1 MKTVLLTTTPVALG
15 QKLNMPQHIHLLGH
29 EICTALCMYVTW
41 TFLHASDF
49 KRAKQQKFSCHLHDR
64 SGVTVNNSDISR
76 NSRHLMHTHY
86 KSHEVSSHSSTQL
99 QRIFDYVKH
108 ETRARHSIVHE
119 LAFLCRSPENYA
131 LTDKESWA
139 KSFGTI
145 HSVKLLFWTSCIVS
159 WD

>member
-15 QKLNMPQHIHLLGH
+15 QKLNMPQHIHLLGY

-108 ETRARHSIVHE
+108 ETTRDIQ
-119 LAFLCRSPENYA
+119 
-131 LTDKESWA
+131 
-139 KSFGTI
+139 SFTNLHFYVVRPKI
-145 HSVKLLFWTSCIVS
+145 MRLLIKKVGPKVLEQFTP
-159 WD
+159 